1 MVLIFSIIVESNA
14 EIKEIGY
21 IKSGDK
27 MNKSIIYKMFRET
40 IEDIKEMKR
49 DLYKRNIYKK

>member
-40 IEDIKEMKR
+40 IDDVTEVKIR
-49 DLYKRNIYKK
+49 VYKRLLEH